1 MCLFQRTADRETSR
15 KNRRA
20 ACNIGFSR
28 EQVNGFDWAFVQG
41 STFVLLLNF
50 SAKIPA
56 SAYLQTVII
65 NRTDGSVV
73 LDT

>member
-1 MCLFQRTADRETSR
+1 
-15 KNRRA
+15 
-20 ACNIGFSR
+20 CNIGFSR
-28 EQVNGFDWAFVQG
+28 ERVNGFDWAFVQG